1 MTTPIESFVSP
12 SPRLPQVTSGADMA
26 RLQKNAREFEAVFL
40 AQMLQPM
47 VRSPESAPP
56 FGGGF
61 AEDVWRDM
69 LADAMGK
76 EISRAG
82 GIGVADAV
90 VAQVLADREAS
101 EISARETLE

>member
-1 MTTPIESFVSP
+1 MPMPIESFIAP
-12 SPRLPQVTSGADMA
+12 SPRLPQVTSGADLA

-40 AQMLQPM
+40 AQMLQPI
-47 VRSPESAPP
+47 VRSPDSAPP

-69 LADAMGK
+69 LADAMG
-76 EISRAG
+76 EAISRTG

-90 VAQVLADREAS
+90 LAQALADRSATGAP
-101 EISARETLE
+101 ARETVG